1 MSNVSLAAPLPSWL
15 VLSDDGVTVTLK
27 HKANLNGVLTDKLM
41 MRAPSVKDV
50 MAAKIAGN
58 GDHEKV
64 ELNLFCSLLTATE
77 TELTSLKY
85 KDYMR
90 LQAGYFRLVEEDDV

>member
-1 MSNVSLAAPLPSWL
+1 MTNVSFAAPLPSWM

-27 HKANLNGVLTDKLM
+27 HKANLNGVVTDKLTI
-41 MRAPSVKDV
+41 RAPSVKDV
-50 MAAKIAGN
+50 MASKVAGN
-58 GDHEKV
+58 GDHEQV
-64 ELNLFCSLLTATE
+64 ELHLFCSLLMATKE
-77 TELTSLKY
+77 ELMALKY

>member
-1 MSNVSLAAPLPSWL
+1 MTTVSLAAPLPSWL
-15 VLSDDGVTVTLK
+15 ALSDDGVTVTLK
-27 HKANLNGVLTDKLM
+27 HKANFNGVVTDKLM

-50 MAAKIAGN
+50 MAAKVAGN
-58 GDHEKV
+58 GDNEKQ
-64 ELNLFCSLLTATE
+64 ELNLFCSLLMATE
-77 TELTSLKY
+77 NELTALKF

>member
-1 MSNVSLAAPLPSWL
+1 MTNASLAAPLPAWL
-15 VLSDDGVTVTLK
+15 ILTDDGVTVTLK
-27 HKANLNGVLTDKLM
+27 HKANFNGVVTDKLM

-50 MAAKIAGN
+50 MAAKLVGN

-64 ELNLFCSLLTATE
+64 EVNLFCSLLMATE
-77 TELTSLKY
+77 TELMSLKY

-90 LQAGYFRLVEEDDV
+90 LQAGYFRLVEEDGV